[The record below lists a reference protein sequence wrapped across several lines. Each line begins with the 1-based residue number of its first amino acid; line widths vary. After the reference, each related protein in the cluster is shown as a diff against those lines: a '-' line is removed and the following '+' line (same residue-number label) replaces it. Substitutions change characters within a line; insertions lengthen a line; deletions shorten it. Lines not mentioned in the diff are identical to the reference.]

1 VHPVID
7 YALSYAPPTPAG
19 REALS
24 LLTPDAG
31 PRWHQKLDHALLTVT
46 ALHAGTPVGLGV
58 LHVSVTVP
66 TGVDSPVEL
75 GAMYVHP
82 AYRRLGIRER
92 IVASRLTYALST
104 GGTPITVID
113 NRNVAS
119 WRHFERS
126 PQWAME
132 KEYTGWF
139 TGLPMTIWVA
149 TESAW
154 YRTHKAPPMTGGA
167 LLEGDLLDSV

>member
-1 VHPVID
+1 MDTVID
-7 YALSYAPPTPAG
+7 YALSYAPPTAAE

-58 LHVSVTVP
+58 LHLSVTAP

-92 IVASRLTYALST
+92 MAASRLTYALST

-113 NRNVAS
+113 NRNEAS

-126 PQWAME
+126 PQWAVE
-132 KEYTGWF
+132 KEYIGWY

-154 YRTHKAPPMTGGA
+154 YRTHKAPPVTGGA
-167 LLEGDLLDSV
+167 LWDGDVLESV